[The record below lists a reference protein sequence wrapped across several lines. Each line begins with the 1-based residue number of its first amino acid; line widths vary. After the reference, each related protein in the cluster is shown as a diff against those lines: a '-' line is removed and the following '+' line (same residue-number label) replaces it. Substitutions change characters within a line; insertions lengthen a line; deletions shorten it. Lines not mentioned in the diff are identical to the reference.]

1 MMLNLYGTPENLD
14 GTKNRTPKKKG
25 TIIFHPPPFLG
36 SKCQFSRVY
45 SNYRDLYLLNLP
57 NTRLS
62 CEAAGGSW
70 AICSHLFFYGDFL
83 RIGIPWD
90 ENCLFFKP
98 PFGIT
103 IYNCLQL
110 FPLHQRYKFKTGW
123 WFQIFVIFTP
133 TWGNDPIWLISF
145 KWVETTN

>member
-1 MMLNLYGTPENLD
+1 MERKTEH
-14 GTKNRTPKKKG
+14 PKKKG

-110 FPLHQRYKFKTGW
+110 FPFASKIQIQDWVVVSNICYFHPYLGKWSNLTNIFQMGWNHQLEDKSIPS
-123 WFQIFVIFTP
+123 Q
-133 TWGNDPIWLISF
+133 
-145 KWVETTN
+145 